1 MRLRIS
7 RTATATNA
15 FAVLAVPL
23 VMAISRNAHRVA
35 SSESGRLDYMFFVNR
50 LDWYFQ
56 NLSGVSGHVVH
67 PVD

>member
-1 MRLRIS
+1 
-7 RTATATNA
+7 
-15 FAVLAVPL
+15 
-23 VMAISRNAHRVA
+23 
-35 SSESGRLDYMFFVNR
+35 MFFVNR